1 MPSFPL
7 TVMIAIGLIAVF
19 LLATGFRGGHFADP
33 DEARALVQDG
43 AILVDV
49 RTPGE
54 FQQHHI
60 PGAINIPLQE
70 LERRLAELPGTDEE
84 IVLYCRSGNRSNSA
98 RQILERQG
106 FEKVHDLGAI
116 SRWPRN

>member
-1 MPSFPL
+1 MPSIPL
-7 TVMIAIGLIAVF
+7 PLIVVLALVAVF
-19 LLATGFRGGHFADP
+19 IFATGFTGGRFADP
-33 DEARALVQDG
+33 EEARSLVQDG
-43 AILVDV
+43 AVLIDV

-70 LERRLAELPGTDEE
+70 LERRLSELPNSDEE
-84 IVLYCRSGNRSNSA
+84 IVLYCRSGNRSSTA
-98 RQILERQG
+98 RQILQRQG

-116 SRWPRN
+116 TRWPRN